1 MDWIKLERW
10 VTLALYSAALV
21 AATIM
26 LAERL
31 LPEGTPA
38 QRAAAVAAEFLSEL
52 GSIAGGAIIVIIL
65 IVIGGTLGMALLTKG
80 VDLYREMR
88 GRNDQL
94 RAEGIAIGKEMGL
107 EQGLEQGREQGLEQG
122 REQGLEQGREQG
134 QAEIRARLREVGV
147 DLDELLRSDADEA
160 ESSDGN
166 GDGDGDG
173 KSGGA

>member
-1 MDWIKLERW
+1 MDWIRLERW
-10 VTLALYSAALV
+10 VTLALYAAALV

-38 QRAAAVAAEFLSEL
+38 QRAAAAAAEFLAEL

-80 VDLYREMR
+80 VDLFRELL

-107 EQGLEQGREQGLEQG
+107 EQGLEQGREQG
-122 REQGLEQGREQG
+122 
-134 QAEIRARLREVGV
+134 QAEIRDRLRELGL
-147 DLDELLRSDADEA
+147 DLDELLCSGDDDDTEGD
-160 ESSDGN
+160 DGR
-166 GDGDGDG
+166 
-173 KSGGA
+173 

>member
-1 MDWIKLERW
+1 MDWIRLERW
-10 VTLALYSAALV
+10 VTLALYSAAVV

-38 QRAAAVAAEFLSEL
+38 QRAAAAAAEFLSEL

-94 RAEGIAIGKEMGL
+94 RAEGIAIGKEV
-107 EQGLEQGREQGLEQG
+107 
-122 REQGLEQGREQG
+122 GREQG
-134 QAEIRARLREVGV
+134 QAEIRDRLRELGL
-147 DLDELLRSDADEA
+147 DLDELLRSDDDDDTEGNDDDE
-160 ESSDGN
+160 ES
-166 GDGDGDG
+166 
-173 KSGGA
+173 GAGATDNP